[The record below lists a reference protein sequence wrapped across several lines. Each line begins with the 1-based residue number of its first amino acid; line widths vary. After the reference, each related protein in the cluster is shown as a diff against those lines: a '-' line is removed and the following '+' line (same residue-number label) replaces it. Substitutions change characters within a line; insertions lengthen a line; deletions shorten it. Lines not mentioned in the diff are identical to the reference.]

1 MTRIADD
8 LVKITDNYNPG
19 RSHYGYGAGKAIYS
33 SVVSYIL

>member
-19 RSHYGYGAGKAIYS
+19 RSHYGYGAGAVYS